1 MNHPKNQE
9 MLNSQWDPHEPPQ
22 KSDVKLSVRPPWTT
36 PNIKEV
42 LLLDSDNKGR
52 VVSTEGFIYM

>member
-22 KSDVKLSVRPPWTT
+22 KSRDVKPTVRPPWTT

-42 LLLDSDNKGR
+42 LESDNKGR
-52 VVSTEGFIYM
+52 VVSTVGFIYM